1 MAHVPNFEGARVT
14 VVGLGI
20 EGIDLVRFFTSRG
33 AKVTV
38 SDARS
43 PEALAAPLA
52 AIAGTGATLS
62 LVANRPAD
70 TVAADYV
77 YASQGVPHALP
88 ALVAAREAGVP
99 VSSMTAL
106 FLQLCPA
113 PVAAVT
119 GSSGKTT
126 TTTLVGAMLEAAG
139 ANFVMGG
146 NIGVGLLGLLDQI
159 APDTKV
165 MLELSHTQL
174 ESVERSP
181 HLACV
186 TNVTPNHL
194 DQFSWDEYVALK
206 HRIFEF
212 QSADDVAIFNLD
224 NAVTAGFA
232 REARG
237 RVLHT
242 SMQHA
247 LPGDGVVLRG
257 DAVIRREHGI
267 ETTVLLRDEIRL
279 RGSHNVENVLSAIA
293 IASQLGVSDEASRN
307 AVRAFTGVPHRLE
320 PVDTVAGV
328 LYVNDS
334 IATTPERTL
343 AGIRSYTEPVV
354 LLLGGRHKDL
364 PLDEMAREAVQRARA
379 VITFGEAG
387 ELFAAAVRQARSG
400 DAPSI
405 ERVGS
410 VEEAVLAASM
420 CVKPGDV
427 VLFSPAGT
435 SFDTYP
441 NFEHRGTAFRSAV
454 AALPHGTLRGGA

>member
-1 MAHVPNFEGARVT
+1 MAHVPNFKGMRVT

-20 EGIDLVRFFTSRG
+20 EGIDLAGFFTSRG

-43 PEALAAPLA
+43 AEALAAPLA
-52 AIAGTGATLS
+52 AIAGTGVTLS
-62 LVANRPAD
+62 LGANRIED
-70 TVAADYV
+70 TVRADLV

-106 FLQLCPA
+106 FLQVCPA

-126 TTTLVGAMLEAAG
+126 TTALVGAMLEAAG
-139 ANFVMGG
+139 ADFVVGG
-146 NIGVGLLGLLDQI
+146 NIGVGLLGLLEQI
-159 APDTKV
+159 AAETKV

-174 ESVERSP
+174 ESVEHSP

-194 DQFSWDEYVALK
+194 DQFSWEEYVALK
-206 HRIFEF
+206 RRIFQF
-212 QSADDVAIFNLD
+212 QTAEDIAIFNLD
-224 NAVTAGFA
+224 NAITAGFA
-232 REARG
+232 REAPG

-242 SMQHA
+242 SMWQP
-247 LPGDGVVLRG
+247 LPGDGVALRG
-257 DAVIRREHGI
+257 DLVIRREGGI
-267 ETTVLLRDEIRL
+267 ETTVLLRDDIRL
-279 RGSHNVENVLSAIA
+279 RGDHNVENVLCAIA
-293 IASQLGVSDEASRN
+293 LASQLGVSDEAARA
-307 AVRAFTGVPHRLE
+307 AVRAATGVPHRLE
-320 PVDTVAGV
+320 SVDTVGGA

-343 AGIRSYTEPVV
+343 AGIRAYTEPVV

-364 PLDEMAREAVQRARA
+364 PLDVLAREAVKRARA
-379 VITFGEAG
+379 VIAFGEAG
-387 ELFAAAVRQARSG
+387 ELFAGAVRQARSG
-400 DAPSI
+400 DAPPI
-405 ERVGS
+405 EQVGS
-410 VEEAVLAASM
+410 VEEAVQAAARYARA
-420 CVKPGDV
+420 GDV

-435 SFDTYP
+435 SFDAYP
-441 NFEHRGTAFRSAV
+441 NFERRGSAYRAAV
-454 AALPHGTLRGGA
+454 AALVGDR